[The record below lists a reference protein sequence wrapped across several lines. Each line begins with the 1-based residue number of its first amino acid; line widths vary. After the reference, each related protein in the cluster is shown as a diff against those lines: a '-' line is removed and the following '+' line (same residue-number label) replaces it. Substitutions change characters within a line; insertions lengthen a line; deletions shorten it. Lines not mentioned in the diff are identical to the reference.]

1 MSAAENIDVSADT
14 LQVCEFKIGQDFFGI
29 SVLNIQEIIKPQK
42 ITKVP
47 LSDNYVKGLIN
58 LRGQIVTGL
67 SLRTLFG
74 LEEKSTEENM
84 NVIVRHEDQLISF
97 MVDKICDVQDL
108 EKQDFQQT
116 PDTISRKIAQYV
128 SGVYKLEDRLLI
140 ILDINRLMNNNNDQQ
155 N

>member
-1 MSAAENIDVSADT
+1 
-14 LQVCEFKIGQDFFGI
+14 
-29 SVLNIQEIIKPQK
+29 
-42 ITKVP
+42 
-47 LSDNYVKGLIN
+47 
-58 LRGQIVTGL
+58 
-67 SLRTLFG
+67 
-74 LEEKSTEENM
+74 
-84 NVIVRHEDQLISF
+84 